1 MATRADQMRRSQN
14 VNDPAVIEARIEET
28 RAEMT
33 HTIDQIEEKLSPQR
47 IKQQVQETV
56 REETIGRVEKMADTA
71 TQKAKSLRSD
81 IVETIKQNPV
91 PAALAGFG
99 LAWLFMAGN
108 KDSQA
113 ERYYRYDTRVYPYPQ
128 EGQRPQGVSDRVSDR
143 VSEVERKASETAHRV
158 RDEAR
163 HTAQEVRDRAEQ
175 LTHEAQQQTEELR
188 QEAEYQVRR
197 ARHGFQQMLEE
208 NPLAVGAAAVAI
220 GAAIGMAIPSTRQED
235 ELMGETRDRLVDRAE
250 TTAQQTMEKVKTV
263 AEKATTAAEEE
274 AKREAERQDLPKPSG
289 QPLRD
294 NE

>member
-108 KDSQA
+108 KDSQT
-113 ERYYRYDTRVYPYPQ
+113 ERYYRYDARVYPYPQ
-128 EGQRPQGVSDRVSDR
+128 EGQRPQGVSERVSDR

-274 AKREAERQDLPKPSG
+274 AKREAERQDLPKPGG
-289 QPLRD
+289 QPLRE
-294 NE
+294 NQ

>member
-1 MATRADQMRRSQN
+1 MRRSQN

-108 KDSQA
+108 KESQA

-128 EGQRPQGVSDRVSDR
+128 EGQRPQGVSERVSDR

-274 AKREAERQDLPKPSG
+274 AKREAERQDLPKPGG
-289 QPLRD
+289 QPLRE
-294 NE
+294 NQ